1 MINFLL
7 CFINTLLMTIG
18 QTLFKLGSTGKNLN
32 NIGDIIRLFFNPV
45 VIVALCIYACTTGLW
60 LYILSKIPISF
71 AYPIQALAFPIVLII
86 SKILFNEN
94 ITLSKW
100 FGVII
105 ICIGV
110 YFITR
115 Q

>member
-18 QTLFKLGSTGKNLN
+18 QTLFKLGSTGKSLN
-32 NIGDIIRLFFNPV
+32 NIGDVIKLFFNPV

-60 LYILSKIPISF
+60 LYILSRIPISF
-71 AYPIQALAFPIVLII
+71 AYPIQALAFPIILII
-86 SKILFNEN
+86 SSILFKES
-94 ITLSKW
+94 ITFSKW
-100 FGVII
+100 IGVII

-110 YFITR
+110 YFITK
-115 Q
+115 